1 MIAPKGAAAVVSLAL
16 VLAVSG
22 CTKSYE
28 IPIETPIQPRMDIT
42 PFNRVLV
49 AGFIS
54 GGTDD
59 VDANLETVRLLRS
72 QLRSRSSLRV
82 IEAEVLPLAE
92 IARDQM
98 RARAQSSGSGPAAAL
113 SLPQL
118 PLAIQSDGQTGAQP
132 DSQPPTVAPGADD
145 TIRTEA
151 DLERYQA
158 IFSDEAFWRRVGEE
172 HQQPLIVTGTVL
184 FTNTQQAGFVNTNR
198 EVIDQLGRRVVQPMR
213 VYMERRGF
221 IIEPRFIFID
231 GRTGAVLA
239 SDRFHEE
246 VLYPAQQNTPAL
258 SSFFELMDR
267 LLPSFLGSFGTQ
279 RIRGTR
285 ILLK

>member
-1 MIAPKGAAAVVSLAL
+1 MIARNGAAAVVSLAL

-42 PFNRVLV
+42 AFNRVLV

-98 RARAQSSGSGPAAAL
+98 RARASSGSGPAAAL
-113 SLPQL
+113 SMPQL
-118 PLAIQSDGQTGAQP
+118 PLAIQSDGQIGAQR
-132 DSQPPTVAPGADD
+132 DSQPPTVPPADD
-145 TIRTEA
+145 SIRTEA

-246 VLYPAQQNTPAL
+246 ILYPAQQNTPAL

-267 LLPSFLGSFGTQ
+267 LLPSFLGSLGTQ